1 MYLHKP
7 SWLKFISGIS
17 HKDWR
22 LGKTSICDSSSIGRA
37 LASQARGLRDR
48 DPSIA
53 LIDGALAQWLAQ
65 EAYIFKVGGSS
76 PSCSTNSYLRMK
88 VELSEYFKQLGYV
101 NGYLIK
107 DKDGRMDIHLMLGYG
122 KKPSR
127 KCISYA
133 KYLWMSHYKMDVPD
147 GYQVDHINNDK
158 TDDRIENLQLLTRAD
173 NIRKSHRMKAL
184 STVICPVCG
193 KEFEFETRNLK
204 FRPNPCCSR
213 KCGGIKSRWR

>member
-1 MYLHKP
+1 
-7 SWLKFISGIS
+7 
-17 HKDWR
+17 
-22 LGKTSICDSSSIGRA
+22 
-37 LASQARGLRDR
+37 
-48 DPSIA
+48 
-53 LIDGALAQWLAQ
+53 
-65 EAYIFKVGGSS
+65 
-76 PSCSTNSYLRMK
+76 MK

-107 DKDGRMDIHLMLGYG
+107 DKDGRMDIHLTLGLG
-122 KKPSR
+122 KNQSR

-133 KYLWMSHYKMDVPD
+133 KYLWMSHNKMDVPD

-184 STVICPVCG
+184 SIVICPVCG
-193 KEFEFETRNLK
+193 KEFEFETRNIK

-213 KCGGIKSRWR
+213 KCGGIKSHWG

>member
-1 MYLHKP
+1 
-7 SWLKFISGIS
+7 
-17 HKDWR
+17 
-22 LGKTSICDSSSIGRA
+22 
-37 LASQARGLRDR
+37 
-48 DPSIA
+48 
-53 LIDGALAQWLAQ
+53 
-65 EAYIFKVGGSS
+65 
-76 PSCSTNSYLRMK
+76 MK

-107 DKDGRMDIHLMLGYG
+107 DKDGRMDIHLMSGFD
-122 KKPSR
+122 KNPSR

-133 KYLWMSHYKMDVPD
+133 RYLWMSHYKMDVPD

-158 TDDRIENLQLLTRAD
+158 TDDRIENLQLLTMAD